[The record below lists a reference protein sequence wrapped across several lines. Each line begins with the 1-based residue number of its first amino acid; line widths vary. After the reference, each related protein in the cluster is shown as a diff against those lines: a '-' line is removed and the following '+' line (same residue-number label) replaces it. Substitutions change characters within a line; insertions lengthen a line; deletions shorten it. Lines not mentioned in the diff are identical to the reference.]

1 MASTCHHLKEI
12 WDVTPS
18 ADGCEDCLKIGDD
31 WVHLRLCLTCG
42 HVGCCDS
49 SKNKHATK
57 HFHAQHH
64 PIMKSFEPGEDW
76 RWCYVDKNGSLIFM
90 ATKPTKSQLPTIEAW
105 PPLPIAEWSATRDT
119 LHMWTQIVGKVRLA
133 LSPLTNHWWEV
144 PLYVSARGLTTSP
157 IPYPRGIFEVE
168 FDFID
173 HVLTITTSRGE
184 MKMMTLVPRSVAR
197 FYEEFMN
204 VLASL
209 GIEPKSGPC
218 PSKFQI
224 RYASTAIS
232 RTTLTIRNMPI
243 VSGESSQL
251 IDTIF
256 KEFRARFIGKASPVH
271 FFWGSFD
278 LAVTRFSGRRAPE
291 RPGVDAITREA
302 YSHEVISAGWWAG
315 GGEFAAPMFY
325 AYAAPEPPGFAP
337 ARRIQRRLSI
347 TLSWENLCCPTTM
360 CAPQTIPRP
369 HWLEFLQST
378 YEAGA
383 TSGKWDR
390 AALERNP

>member
-1 MASTCHHLKEI
+1 
-12 WDVTPS
+12 
-18 ADGCEDCLKIGDD
+18 
-31 WVHLRLCLTCG
+31 
-42 HVGCCDS
+42 
-49 SKNKHATK
+49 
-57 HFHAQHH
+57 
-64 PIMKSFEPGEDW
+64 
-76 RWCYVDKNGSLIFM
+76 M
-90 ATKPTKSQLPTIEAW
+90 ATKSTASQLLTIEAW
-105 PPLPIAEWSATRDT
+105 PPLPLAEWSATRDT

-157 IPYPRGIFEVE
+157 IPYPLGIFEVE

-173 HVLTITTSRGE
+173 HVLTIATSRGE
-184 MKMMTLVPRSVAR
+184 TKTMNLVPKSVAR

-204 VLASL
+204 HLASL
-209 GIEPKSGPC
+209 GIEAKVWPMPVEV
-218 PSKFQI
+218 PNPI
-224 RYASTAIS
+224 RFDRDTTHDSYDPQYANRCWRILAT
-232 RTTLTIRNMPI
+232 
-243 VSGESSQL
+243 

-302 YSHEVISAGWWAG
+302 YSHEVISAGWWPG

-325 AYAAPEPPGFAP
+325 VYAAPEPPGFRASPVHP
-337 ARRIQRRLSI
+337 AQAFYHAQLGEFLLSYDNVRAANDPKAA
-347 TLSWENLCCPTTM
+347 LV
-360 CAPQTIPRP
+360 
-369 HWLEFLQST
+369 EFLQST

-383 TSGKWDR
+383 TLGKWDR
-390 AALERNP
+390 TALERNP